1 MNVWQR
7 STRGDLRTKALVALV
22 ASMASATFSVR
33 AADAS
38 LAKVTAIQN
47 TVETK
52 DAAATAWTP
61 STEGESLAAQDR
73 VRTGPA
79 SRASLLYSDQTL
91 HRLNEKSEVEILPP
105 AAGGSGIVKILS
117 GQSYFIS
124 RTPKDFGRVQTPT
137 VTAAIKGTEFS
148 VGVADDGT
156 TVITMIEGT
165 VAASNEF
172 GAVTVT
178 AGEEA
183 VTQPGKAPQRRIIVR
198 PRDAVQWSLYYPSV
212 VGGADATRLAGM
224 GAEGQRLT
232 RAVSDLST
240 GQVDA
245 AVVLIDQARAADPKN
260 PIALALASV
269 VALVNDRRD
278 EAKSL
283 ADAAVAADGSSPAAL
298 LASSFVAQANFDLA
312 RASQLAEKAAMLD
325 PGSAETIAR
334 VAELR
339 LAQGDH
345 AGARKAADEAIGR
358 QPDNA
363 RANTVLGFVQLTA
376 YETKDAQASFDRAVQ
391 ADAGFPLAHAGRG
404 IARFRLGRLAAGRED
419 LQTAVMLDPEE
430 SLYRS
435 YLGKAYYEEYR
446 SKDAGKEFAAAKALD
461 PKDPTPWLYSAILL
475 QTENRPVEA
484 LENLNGAIQR
494 NDNRAV
500 YRSRLL
506 LDEDRAVRSTDL
518 ARIYNDLGFE
528 SLGLVSARRSADQ
541 SQSNYSS
548 HLFLAGNYRLLPG
561 FASSFL
567 SETLQARIYQPVGVN
582 SVRRDSQGGLVGLNE
597 YTALF
602 DRPRARGYVSGS
614 YGMTDTDLNSYF
626 PGCGAPCADFFAID
640 DSNNWSGDLTGTY
653 HNDRFSAKVEARA
666 FSDDGF
672 RKNNEQD
679 SHVYSAFVEGAATAR
694 DTIQFNAIVANR
706 KTGDL
711 PLRQIPL
718 LIKFE
723 EFETDE
729 YNFGLGWHRSYSPG
743 TDLAV
748 SAIWNKTDQTATS
761 LDFNFEPT
769 SDATTVSL
777 SGPQLE
783 AQFVHRVGRYGWIVG
798 AGGFDGT
805 LEAKNAPTNTSV
817 SASELFGNAYGYL
830 KVSDLGPVEL
840 VGGLAVESVDAP
852 VGLITPR
859 DAQIPSSDLRF
870 QDTIVSPKFGLT
882 STYPAAGLTLRAGA
896 FSRLAPSIGRLQT
909 LEPTQ
914 VSGFNQFYE
923 DPGGTESWNY
933 GVGFDQQF
941 LSKVFFGGY
950 WLIRH
955 LDIPQGYCS
964 DPLPNSGCAQP
975 PPPNPPNDTGEQIVA
990 MKHSKNDLA
999 SVYFNVLI
1007 GKYVAGSI
1015 TWELDQ
1021 RSFDATQVSPVGL
1034 YQDYQKTERYR
1045 PQVRVFLP
1053 IGFFASLA
1061 GTYRTQRVD
1070 EYDDLTTQETVRVE
1084 RPKFWT
1090 MDAAIGWRL
1099 PRRLGFVTLEGTN
1112 LTDREFDFYEQT
1124 LQEQVIPARRVVLR
1138 ADFQF

>member
-1 MNVWQR
+1 MNVSPR
-7 STRGDLRTKALVALV
+7 MNKGDVRTKALVALV
-22 ASMASATFSVR
+22 AIWASATFPAR
-33 AADAS
+33 AADAG
-38 LAKVTAIQN
+38 LAKVTAVQN

-52 DAAATAWTP
+52 AASAASWSDAAA
-61 STEGESLAAQDR
+61 GRSLAANDR
-73 VRTGPA
+73 IRTGPA
-79 SRASLLYSDQTL
+79 SRAAILYSDQTL
-91 HRLNEKSEVEILPP
+91 HRINEKSEVEILPP
-105 AAGGSGIVKILS
+105 AGGGSGIVKIFS
-117 GQSYFIS
+117 GQSYFTT

-156 TVITMIEGT
+156 TIITMIEGT

-172 GAVTVT
+172 GSVTVT
-178 AGEEA
+178 RGEAA
-183 VTQPGKAPQRRIIVR
+183 VTEPGKAPQRRIVVR
-198 PRDAVQWSLYYPSV
+198 PRDAVQWSLYYPPV
-212 VGGADATRLAGM
+212 LGGADAERLKSM
-224 GAEGQRLT
+224 GAGGERLV
-232 RAVSDLST
+232 RAASDLST

-245 AVVLIDQARAADPKN
+245 AQALIDDARAADPRN
-260 PIALALASV
+260 PVALALASV
-269 VALVNDRRD
+269 VALANDRRD
-278 EAKSL
+278 DARTL
-283 ADAAVAADGSSPAAL
+283 ADQAVAADGSSPSAL
-298 LASSFVAQANFDLA
+298 LARSFVAQADFDLA
-312 RASQLAEKAAMLD
+312 GAAQLAEKAAALD
-325 PGSAETIAR
+325 PGSAEALAR

-358 QPDNA
+358 QPGNA
-363 RANTVLGFVQLTA
+363 RAQTVLGFVHLAA
-376 YETKDAQASFDRAVQ
+376 YETKDAEGSFDRAVQ

-404 IARFRLGRLAAGRED
+404 IARFRLGNLRGGREE
-419 LQTAVMLDPEE
+419 LQTAVMLDPAE

-435 YLGKAYYEEYR
+435 YLGKASYEEYR
-446 SKDAGKEFAAAKALD
+446 STEAGKEYAAAKDLD

-484 LENLNGAIQR
+484 LENLNGAIKR

-518 ARIYNDLGFE
+518 ARIYRDLGFE
-528 SLGLVSARRSADQ
+528 SLGLVSARRSADE

-548 HLFLAGNYRLLPG
+548 HLFLAGNYRALPG

-602 DRPRARGYVSGS
+602 DRPRARGYVGGS
-614 YGMTDTDLNSYF
+614 YGYTDTDLSSYS
-626 PGCGAPCADFFAID
+626 PCVPCIDAISLD
-640 DSNNWSGDLTGTY
+640 DSNTWSGDLTGTY
-653 HNDRFSAKVEARA
+653 HNDRFSAKVEAQA

-672 RKNNEQD
+672 RVNNAQD
-679 SHVYSAFVEGAATAR
+679 AHVYSAFVEGAATAR
-694 DTIQFNAIVANR
+694 DTIQFNAIVGNR

-711 PLRQIPL
+711 PLHQKPIVISPEQ
-718 LIKFE
+718 FD
-723 EFETDE
+723 TDE
-729 YNFGLGWHRSYSPG
+729 LNFGLGWHRAFSPG

-748 SAIWNKTDQTATS
+748 SAIWNKTDQTGTL
-761 LDFNFEPT
+761 LDGSFQPT
-769 SDATTVSL
+769 STTAKATLT
-777 SGPQLE
+777 GPQLE
-783 AQFVHRVGRYGWIVG
+783 AQFVRRVGRYGWIAG

-805 LEAKNAPTNTSV
+805 LELESTSPLSTS
-817 SASELFGNAYGYL
+817 SAAGTELFGNAYGYV
-830 KVSDLGPVEL
+830 KVSGLGPVEL
-840 VGGLAVESVDAP
+840 VGGLSLESVDAP
-852 VGLITPR
+852 VGLLPPR
-859 DAQIPSSDLRF
+859 DSHIPSSDVRF
-870 QDTIVSPKFGLT
+870 QNTQVSPKFGLT
-882 STYPAAGLTLRAGA
+882 SSYPEAGLTLRAA
-896 FSRLAPSIGRLQT
+896 VFSRLAPSIGRLQT

-941 LSKVFFGGY
+941 LSKIFLGGS

-955 LDIPQGYCS
+955 LDVPESSCTNP
-964 DPLPNSGCAQP
+964 DPLSNCS
-975 PPPNPPNDTGEQIVA
+975 VA
-990 MKHSKNDLA
+990 DPGPATVAIKHVDGNLA
-999 SVYFNVLI
+999 SAYVNLLI

-1021 RSFDATQVSPVGL
+1021 RSFDTTQVSQSGFFQNYV
-1034 YQDYQKTERYR
+1034 KTERYR

-1053 IGFFASLA
+1053 IGFFATLG

-1070 EYDDLTTQETVRVE
+1070 QFEDLTTQEITKIY

-1099 PRRLGFVTLEGTN
+1099 PKRLGFVTLEGTN
-1112 LTDREFDFYEQT
+1112 LTDREFAFYEQS

>member
-1 MNVWQR
+1 MKVWQR
-7 STRGDLRTKALVALV
+7 LTERDLRTSVIVALV
-22 ASMASATFSVR
+22 AVLASATFAAR

-47 TVETK
+47 SVETK
-52 DAAATAWTP
+52 PAAATAWTP
-61 STEGESLAAQDR
+61 STEGQALAAQDR
-73 VRTGPA
+73 IRTGPA
-79 SRASLLYSDQTL
+79 SRVSVLYSDQTL
-91 HRLNEKSEVEILPP
+91 HRINEKSEVEILPP
-105 AAGGSGIVKILS
+105 ASGGSGIVKVLS

-137 VTAAIKGTEFS
+137 VTAAIKGTEFA
-148 VGVADDGT
+148 VGVAEDGT

-172 GAVTVT
+172 GSVTVT
-178 AGEEA
+178 GGEQA

-198 PRDAVQWSLYYPSV
+198 PRDAVMWSLYYPPV
-212 VGGADATRLAGM
+212 LGGADAERLRGM
-224 GAEGQRLT
+224 GAAGERLVQ
-232 RAVSDLST
+232 AASELST
-240 GQVDA
+240 GQVTH
-245 AVVLIDQARAADPKN
+245 AVALIDDARAADPKN
-260 PIALALASV
+260 PVALALASV
-269 VALVNDRRD
+269 VALSNDRRD
-278 EAKSL
+278 EARTL
-283 ADAAVAADGSSPAAL
+283 ANAALAADASSPSAL
-298 LASSFVAQANFDLA
+298 LASSFVAQADFDLA
-312 RASQLAEKAAMLD
+312 RAAELAEKAATLD
-325 PGSAETIAR
+325 PTSAEAIAR

-345 AGARKAADEAIGR
+345 AGARKAADEAIAR
-358 QPDNA
+358 QPNSP
-363 RANTVLGFVQLTA
+363 RANAVLGFVHLAA
-376 YETKDAQASFDRAVQ
+376 YQTKEAEASFERAV
-391 ADAGFPLAHAGRG
+391 DGDPGFPLAYAGRG
-404 IARFRLGRLAAGRED
+404 IARFRLGQLAAGRED

-446 SKDAGKEFAAAKALD
+446 SKDAGKEYDAAKLLD
-461 PKDPTPWLYSAILL
+461 PKDPTPWLYSAIVL

-484 LENLNGAIQR
+484 LENLNGAIAR

-528 SLGLVSARRSADQ
+528 NLGLVSARLSADQ

-548 HLFLAGNYRLLPG
+548 HLFLAGNYRALPG
-561 FASSFL
+561 YASSFL

-582 SVRRDSQGGLVGLNE
+582 SVRRDSEAALVGLNE

-602 DRPRARGYVSGS
+602 DRPRLRGYVSGA
-614 YGMTDTDLNSYF
+614 YGMTDTDLSSYD
-626 PGCGAPCADFFAID
+626 PDCGAPCNDVFGID
-640 DSNNWSGDLTGTY
+640 DSKLWSGALAGTY
-653 HNDRFSAKVEARA
+653 HNDRFSAKLEARA
-666 FSDDGF
+666 YSDDGF
-672 RKNNEQD
+672 RVNNEQEGE
-679 SHVYSAFVEGAATAR
+679 VYSAFLEGAATAR
-694 DTIQFNAIVANR
+694 DTIQFNAIVGHR
-706 KTGDL
+706 DTGDI
-711 PLRQIPL
+711 PLRQIPFL
-718 LIKFE
+718 PRPE
-723 EFETDE
+723 AFETDE
-729 YNFGLGWHRSYSPG
+729 YNFGLGWHRSYKPG
-743 TDLAV
+743 TDLAI
-748 SAIWNKTDQTATS
+748 SATWNKTDQTGTV
-761 LDFNFEPT
+761 LDGLLQPT
-769 SDATTVSL
+769 AFSSTTTL

-805 LEAKNAPTNTSV
+805 IESKAQPTGDFING
-817 SASELFGNAYGYL
+817 SELFGNAYGYV

-840 VGGLAVESVDAP
+840 VGGLAVEYVDAP
-852 VGLITPR
+852 VGIIPPR
-859 DAQIPSSDLRF
+859 DSNFFPSDVTF
-870 QDTIVSPKFGLT
+870 EDTVVSPKFGLT
-882 STYPAAGLTLRAGA
+882 STYPEAGLTLRAAA

-955 LDIPQGYCS
+955 LEIPEAACATPDQFG
-964 DPLPNSGCAQP
+964 GCGFQP
-975 PPPNPPNDTGEQIVA
+975 GTTVD
-990 MKHSKNDLA
+990 MKESKGDLA
-999 SVYFNVLI
+999 SAYLNVLI
-1007 GKYVAGSI
+1007 GKYVAGSL

-1021 RSFDATQVSPVGL
+1021 RSFDATQISPIGL
-1034 YQDYQKTERYR
+1034 FQDYQKTERYR

-1053 IGFFASLA
+1053 IGFFASVA

-1070 EYDDLTTQETVRVE
+1070 EFDDFFNPQTVRVE
-1084 RPKFWT
+1084 RPRFWT
-1090 MDAAIGWRL
+1090 MDAAVGWRL

-1112 LTDREFDFYEQT
+1112 LTDREFEFYEQS